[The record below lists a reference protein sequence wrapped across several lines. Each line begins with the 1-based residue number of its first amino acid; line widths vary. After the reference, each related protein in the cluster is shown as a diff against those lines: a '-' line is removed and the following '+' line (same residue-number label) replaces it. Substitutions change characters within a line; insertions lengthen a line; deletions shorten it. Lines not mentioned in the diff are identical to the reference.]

1 MCRESCH
8 SNNHSKCAKNH
19 NRFRRGRFESKYLKI
34 PSARSSRPL
43 WNFEAFNFRSRIG
56 FEHKPL
62 ARNLKGGLPRN
73 IQFYACIIQLSLCIR
88 LDLCN
93 IEFHLVQYTYRFNGT
108 CSKCAQF
115 IEMLIQMCERESAKA
130 VVWKERVARDY
141 IYTM

>member
-19 NRFRRGRFESKYLKI
+19 NRFRRGRFESKYVIL

-56 FEHKPL
+56 FEHMPL
-62 ARNLKGGLPRN
+62 ARNLKGSFPRN

-108 CSKCAQF
+108 GSICGRARVS
-115 IEMLIQMCERESAKA
+115 ESGRLEGKGRLGLYLYH
-130 VVWKERVARDY
+130 V
-141 IYTM
+141 T